1 MNFISLD
8 ICKKSLNFQPDT
20 PWPKNWPVFAWETS
34 IVAGFN
40 KTDQPVLNFNSK
52 DVKFLHLF
60 HSCHPQ
66 LTLSELSRIILKWES
81 IEKPVFSW
89 MDFFS
94 LYKLQNPELLIQILK
109 IFSSTPMSFQNW
121 ANKRGIHPFEL
132 RILISLKNLDKVH
145 CIFQWIA
152 EKKPSHSL
160 GMKILELGVELLL
173 MNIQVDKIL
182 KNHFSPEETVQVMKL
197 QRNPLSSSS
206 DQMKN
211 NKLKKMIWPSHVHT
225 QWQRKGDKTGLEIK
239 IWCQN
244 QKELEE
250 KTNRI
255 HQMKI
260 FNEFNKHPKK

>member
-1 MNFISLD
+1 MNLISLD

-20 PWPKNWPVFAWETS
+20 PWPKNWPAFAWETS

-40 KTDQPVLNFNSK
+40 KTDQPVLNFNSE

-66 LTLSELSRIILKWES
+66 LNLSELSRIILKWES

-89 MDFFS
+89 KDFFS
-94 LYKLQNPELLIQILK
+94 LYKLQNPDFLIQILK
-109 IFSSTPMSFQNW
+109 LLSSTPPTFQEW
-121 ANKRGIHPFEL
+121 ANRKNLHPSEL
-132 RILISLKNLDKVH
+132 RILNSLNDLNETYSL
-145 CIFQWIA
+145 FQWIS
-152 EKKPSHSL
+152 EKNPSHSL
-160 GMKILELGVELLL
+160 GIKILELGVELSL

-182 KNHFSPEETVQVMKL
+182 KNQSSVEEAIRVMES

-211 NKLKKMIWPSHVHT
+211 SKLKKMIWPAHVHT
-225 QWQRKGDKTGLEIK
+225 QWQRKGDKTGLEVK

-250 KTNRI
+250 KTKRI
-255 HQMKI
+255 QQIKI
-260 FNEFNKHPKK
+260 FKHL